1 MSRSK
6 VEIKI
11 VRHFAGSVV
20 KNTVSEIREHIGS
33 ENPVDLTLDFSET
46 EFIDSSGIGSLVTLA
61 RDSKD
66 RDTGLVLKNLNEYI
80 YDMFQ
85 NIGLDRIFTID
96 RGGGIRPAEVDLL
109 GTSVD
114 IRLDLKKEILDDV
127 CVFELSGV
135 LSHPAGLEYLKQQL
149 LLSLDGFRKILL
161 DMEDLTFF
169 DSMSLGTVI
178 SINNLLRETGGSMSI
193 CSVNYIVNDLF
204 STLNVGS
211 IIPLFPSR
219 QEALEAW
226 EIANA

>member
-1 MSRSK
+1 MSRSH

-11 VRHFAGSVV
+11 VRHFAGPAV
-20 KNTVSEIREHIGS
+20 KDTVSEIKEHIGS

-66 RDTGLVLKNLNEYI
+66 RETGLVLKNLNDDI
-80 YDMFQ
+80 YDLFQ
-85 NIGLDRIFTID
+85 DIGLDRIFTIE
-96 RGGGIRPAEVDLL
+96 RGGGVRAAEVDLL
-109 GTSVD
+109 ATSVD

-135 LSHPAGLEYLKQQL
+135 LSHPAGSEYLKQQL